1 MLPEL
6 FSCRIER
13 EREEMRVTKTFLKST
28 LEWNNYKPL
37 LLHWSRGDMFFYL
50 PCTRLFLFLS
60 LILRQQTTQFK
71 KRVPFESV
79 QVNNTTKHVIVT
91 TKSI

>member
-1 MLPEL
+1 MLKFDMLPEL

-37 LLHWSRGDMFFYL
+37 LLH
-50 PCTRLFLFLS
+50 
-60 LILRQQTTQFK
+60 
-71 KRVPFESV
+71 
-79 QVNNTTKHVIVT
+79 
-91 TKSI
+91 

>member
-1 MLPEL
+1 MLKFDMLPEL

-37 LLHWSRGDMFFYL
+37 LLHWSRGDMFL
-50 PCTRLFLFLS
+50 PSMYSSFSDSFFNFAPTDNA
-60 LILRQQTTQFK
+60 
-71 KRVPFESV
+71 V
-79 QVNNTTKHVIVT
+79 
-91 TKSI
+91 